1 MGMDREGTGT
11 GTIKNMK
18 EQQPKNTWH
27 GHKDLLIR
35 QAPSTTNGRAS
46 DMDLPHIQS
55 QAEGKEPK
63 LDIA

>member
-1 MGMDREGTGT
+1 MDREGTGT

-46 DMDLPHIQS
+46 DMDCCS
-55 QAEGKEPK
+55 
-63 LDIA
+63 DISIT